1 MAKSNRDRIGA
12 ALELLNDG
20 LFPFFERE
28 MKALLGEQWE
38 AEVRSAFGTRVQ
50 LDEKGVRPKQ
60 EKLFSGGPAPK
71 IKWDTYALLMSIDE
85 FWGRVFRNKLDKT
98 DRSLVIEL
106 RDARNRWAHQE
117 AFSTDDT
124 YRVMDSIHRL
134 LTAISAGEEADEID
148 KQRQELLRLKFSE
161 QARSETRKIAG
172 QATEGTPKSGLQ
184 PWREIV
190 EPHRD
195 VTSGGYQQAEFAAD
209 LWVVHNRN
217 KDAAQEYG
225 NAIEF
230 FRRTYLTQGLKNL
243 LANSVKRLTGNQ
255 GDPVVALQTNFGG
268 GKTHSMLALY
278 HLYAGAKAGALPG
291 VDELF
296 VSIGADKLP
305 EVKRA
310 VVVGTY
316 FQPGKIHD
324 RGGGVKVRTL
334 WGELAWQLCGAKGYE
349 LVRHA
354 DETSTNPGDDLVELF
369 DMAGPCLILIDE
381 WVAYA
386 RQLYGEEKLPA
397 GTFDTQFT
405 FAQALTESAAASR
418 NTLVVVAI
426 PTSDIETGGQHGK
439 AALDRLVNVV
449 ARKEATWQ
457 PASTEEGFEIVR
469 RRLFQPISD
478 PARFRARDAV
488 IHAFIDSYRSNS
500 QDFPAGCGSA
510 DYEKRMASAYPIH
523 PDLFDRLYTEW
534 STLDRFQRTRGVL
547 RLMAAVIHELWE
559 KQDRNLLILPG
570 MIPMDDPIVRSE
582 LTRYLEPAW
591 LPVVENDVD
600 GPESTPLAIDREI
613 TNLGRYSATRR
624 VARTVFLGTAPLK
637 GTANRGKDLRQINV
651 GCAQPGESIAIFGDA
666 LRRLQNLATYI
677 IPDGER
683 TYYDTAQNINRDA
696 ESRKAA
702 FSSDDVDHEIREIL
716 KKQCSQK
723 GDFVRIHAC
732 PTMPADV
739 ADERDARLVILGPEA
754 EHLGN
759 NEGSPALVAAK
770 ELLET
775 RGSGPRIYRNTLV
788 FVAADKTRLG
798 ELRDAVRW
806 AMAWRAIDD
815 RREEL
820 NLDPSQ
826 VRTAQSKRREW
837 EGIAEQ
843 RIPEAYC
850 WLLVPGQ
857 TNTQGPIEWAIERL
871 GKGDALAVLASKKM
885 KPKEMLLTELGAV
898 RLRMEL
904 DRVPLWRGKDVEV
917 RQLGDD
923 FAQYL
928 YLPRLQKIDILAGA
942 VAEGVGLITWRV
954 DSFAYAERKDE
965 RTGRYVGLRCGDQAR
980 VSMESG
986 GLLVHPDVAGPQ
998 RDADLAAAGN
1008 ASRPE
1013 ACGPSTNFG
1022 GTGASIGITPSPTG
1036 SQQPNPP
1043 SLPTRFYGTV
1053 EVDARRLGRDA
1064 GKVAEE
1070 IISHLLGLDGAR
1082 VTATLEIHAEIDKGV
1097 EQSVVR
1103 VVTENCRT
1111 MNFGSHGFE
1120 EA

>member
-1 MAKSNRDRIGA
+1 MAKSNRDRVGS
-12 ALELLNDG
+12 ALELLNQG

-28 MKALLGEQWE
+28 MKGAIGEKWE
-38 AEVRSAFGTRVQ
+38 AEVFSTLGTRVQ
-50 LDEKGVRPKQ
+50 LEEKGVRAKQ
-60 EKLFSGGPAPK
+60 GRLTFTPEQAPK
-71 IKWDTYALLMSIDE
+71 IRWDTYALLISIDE

-124 YRVMDSIHRL
+124 YRMLDSVHRL
-134 LTAISAGEEADEID
+134 LTAVSAGDEASEID
-148 KQRQELLRLKFSE
+148 GQRQELLRLKFAE
-161 QARSETRKIAG
+161 QSRSEIRKIAG
-172 QATEGTPKSGLQ
+172 QATEGNPKAGLQ

-190 EPHRD
+190 EPHKD

-217 KDAAQEYG
+217 KDVAQEYG

-230 FRRTYLTQGLKNL
+230 FRRTYLTQGLRNL
-243 LANSVKRLTGNQ
+243 LTNSIKRLTKNQ

-278 HLYAGAKAGALPG
+278 HLYAGAKAGSLPG
-291 VDELF
+291 VDELL
-296 VSIGADKLP
+296 VSMGVDKLP
-305 EVKRA
+305 DVKRA
-310 VVVGTY
+310 VIVGTY
-316 FQPGKIHD
+316 FQPGKVYD
-324 RGGGVKVRTL
+324 RGGGVKIRTV

-349 LVRHA
+349 VIRHA
-354 DETSTNPGDDLVELF
+354 DETGTNPGEDLVKLF

-386 RQLYGEEKLPA
+386 RQLYGEEKLPG

-405 FAQALTESAAASR
+405 FAQALTEAAAATR
-418 NTLVVVAI
+418 FTMVVVAI

-469 RRLFQPISD
+469 RRLFQPITD
-478 PARFRARDAV
+478 PAKFRARDAV
-488 IHAFIDSYRSNS
+488 IHAFIDLYRSNP
-500 QDFPAGCGSA
+500 QDFPPDCGSA
-510 DYEKRMASAYPIH
+510 DYEKRMTSAYPIH

-591 LPVVENDVD
+591 PPVIENDVD
-600 GPESTPLAIDREI
+600 GPDSTPLAIDREI

-651 GCAQPGESIAIFGDA
+651 GSAQPGESIAIFGDA
-666 LRRLQNLATYI
+666 LRRLQNRATYI

-696 ESRKAA
+696 ESRKAG
-702 FSSDDVDHEIREIL
+702 FSDDDVNHEIREVL
-716 KKQCSQK
+716 KKQTIQR
-723 GDFVRIHAC
+723 GDFSRVHAC
-732 PTMPADV
+732 PQSAADV
-739 ADERDARLVILGPEA
+739 PEEHDARLVILGPDA
-754 EHLGN
+754 EHLAN
-759 NEGSPALVAAK
+759 KEDSPALIAAK

-775 RGSGPRIYRNTLV
+775 RGSGPRIFRNTLA

-806 AMAWRAIDD
+806 AMAWRSIDERHD
-815 RREEL
+815 EL

-826 VRTAQSKRREW
+826 VRTAQSKMREW
-837 EGIAEQ
+837 EGVVEQ
-843 RIPEAYC
+843 RIPETYC
-850 WLLVPGQ
+850 WLLVPSQ
-857 TNTQGPIEWAIERL
+857 SNAHSPIEWQGRRL
-871 GKGDALAVLASKKM
+871 SGHEMLAVRASKKM
-885 KPKEMLLTELGAV
+885 KTDELLITHLGAV

-904 DRVPLWRGKDVEV
+904 DRIPLWRGKEVEL
-917 RQLGDD
+917 RQLCDD

-928 YLPRLQKIDILAGA
+928 YLPRLQKSNTLADA
-942 VAEGVGLITWRV
+942 VAEGVGLITWKT
-954 DSFAYAERKDE
+954 DSFAYAEKKDE
-965 RTGRYVGLRCGDQAR
+965 KTGRYVGLRCGEQVHVAP
-980 VSMESG
+980 ESG
-986 GLLVHPDVAGPQ
+986 GMLVHPEVAGPQ
-998 RDADLAAAGN
+998 RDADLLPARGASPTPGSTGTTGPAGHV
-1008 ASRPE
+1008 AGPTGAGAPTSSRP
-1013 ACGPSTNFG
+1013 T
-1022 GTGASIGITPSPTG
+1022 SPV
-1036 SQQPNPP
+1036 
-1043 SLPTRFYGTV
+1043 LPTRFYGTV

-1064 GKVAEE
+1064 GRIAEE
-1070 IISHLLGLDGAR
+1070 VISHLLGLDGAR
-1082 VTATLEIHAEIDKGV
+1082 VTITLDVHAEIDKGV
-1097 EQSVVR
+1097 EQNIVR
-1103 VVTENCRT
+1103 AVTENCRT
-1111 MNFGSHGFE
+1111 LNFRSQGFE